1 MPAGV
6 LPREK
11 QPQPQR
17 PAVSMTPQAIQ
28 QRLIVA
34 NQELARHNG
43 KVRPFPARLKYTAV
57 LKPPPFFAASRGSL
71 RVTAPR
77 GHGRQRRE
85 AGRDRQRD
93 PPAAERQRCP
103 RDQANPGTNPTARLP
118 IRPLHPSVQ
127 ITPRASSRRRSSAR
141 RTTRSRGSR
150 SVSPRTTASAR
161 STTASD
167 HASRRPRPSP
177 SRTPS
182 PSPHLVATGEPP
194 SRSKPPP
201 RRPLPSDPPA
211 STSPTTPTTSGRS
224 SKRNSA
230 SSPARP
236 SPRRP
241 PTPPSR
247 RFNPRVS
254 TRQRS
259 GPTPR
264 TWSRPRGPGTKGPR
278 RLPPALDSANAPRT

>member
-1 MPAGV
+1 MSPPLLRSKVCRSRKSNNELFKSLKSPRDLTSSSASSPFDALEPRARPRPSSRQRHQAPLGSRASSRLLPGVHSAEALHLSSSSWVSRGATGLFSRPGGGMPAGV

-93 PPAAERQRCP
+93 PPAAERQRRP
-103 RDQANPGTNPTARLP
+103 RDQANPGTNPTARP
-118 IRPLHPSVQ
+118 TIRPVQPRVQ
-127 ITPRASSRRRSSAR
+127 ITPPSFLPPPAGEAQLVERRDHEAQDPTRRA
-141 RTTRSRGSR
+141 
-150 SVSPRTTASAR
+150 
-161 STTASD
+161 
-167 HASRRPRPSP
+167 RPR
-177 SRTPS
+177 
-182 PSPHLVATGEPP
+182 A
-194 SRSKPPP
+194 
-201 RRPLPSDPPA
+201 
-211 STSPTTPTTSGRS
+211 
-224 SKRNSA
+224 
-230 SSPARP
+230 
-236 SPRRP
+236 
-241 PTPPSR
+241 
-247 RFNPRVS
+247 
-254 TRQRS
+254 
-259 GPTPR
+259 
-264 TWSRPRGPGTKGPR
+264 
-278 RLPPALDSANAPRT
+278 